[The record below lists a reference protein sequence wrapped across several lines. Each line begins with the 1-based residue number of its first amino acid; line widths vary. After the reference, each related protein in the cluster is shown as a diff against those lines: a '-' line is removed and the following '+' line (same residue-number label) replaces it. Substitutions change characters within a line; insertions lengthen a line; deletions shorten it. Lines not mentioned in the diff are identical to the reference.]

1 MAAPRPVYHSLSV
14 LRHKDPG
21 DGAAGLGSTIA
32 CCPQPCGVP
41 RTAVLKPGSAAAVPS
56 LRGLEDAKRVEWAGV
71 WVDLALGVAEDS
83 AVLRALP
90 GRGRDQLL
98 FLFSDRSAGTLRKHL
113 PGWRLWLSFC
123 QGVQVAPA
131 KADLAAILDFLD
143 VLATGA
149 KLDRGKGCCG
159 KA

>member
-1 MAAPRPVYHSLSV
+1 MAAPRPVYHSLSA

-71 WVDLALGVAEDS
+71 SEALFKHMGRAVAGGSLGKEGNLVGS
-83 AVLRALP
+83 
-90 GRGRDQLL
+90 Q
-98 FLFSDRSAGTLRKHL
+98 
-113 PGWRLWLSFC
+113 RLWL
-123 QGVQVAPA
+123 QQ
-131 KADLAAILDFLD
+131 L
-143 VLATGA
+143 
-149 KLDRGKGCCG
+149 
-159 KA
+159 